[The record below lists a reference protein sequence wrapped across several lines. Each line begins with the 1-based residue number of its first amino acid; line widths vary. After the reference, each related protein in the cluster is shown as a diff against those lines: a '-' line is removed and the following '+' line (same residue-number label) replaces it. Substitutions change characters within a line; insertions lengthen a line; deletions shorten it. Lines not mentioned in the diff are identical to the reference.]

1 VGSGADGSDHLRRR
15 GRVGERHAARGPPF
29 GILRAAG
36 LPPADRDV
44 ARSGE
49 GRAATAEPGDWRGSA
64 AALAT
69 KRRNRRH
76 DNCTPWPSRAKA
88 RRNWC
93 SSRRRVRFFGS
104 PTSDAAT
111 STEQRS
117 RSEFGACLALTA
129 ARSGVARHLGRRV
142 GQERAADARARVDT
156 LTLDGYGHL
165 SPDVLD
171 DVARRMD
178 AAARHAGVTERVQK
192 RNRCCPRPMVRWQ

>member
-1 VGSGADGSDHLRRR
+1 MGRITFGGVAEWVKDMQREGGRSASRVRHAYHLLTGMLHAAVRDGRLPRSPAIGVDLPRLTRRSVAIGGTTTARPDHL
-15 GRVGERHAARGPPF
+15 GQKPGGP
-29 GILRAAG
+29 GVRLAAG
-36 LPPADRDV
+36 C
-44 ARSGE
+44 
-49 GRAATAEPGDWRGSA
+49 GS
-64 AALAT
+64 
-69 KRRNRRH
+69 
-76 DNCTPWPSRAKA
+76 S
-88 RRNWC
+88 
-93 SSRRRVRFFGS
+93 GS

-117 RSEFGACLALTA
+117 RSAFGACLALTA
-129 ARSGVARHLGRRV
+129 ARSGVARHVGRRV